1 MNTSNRELNA
11 NRNIFDPIW
20 VNGAMANLCTM
31 LVLVILRA
39 TMMVVLV
46 VLSYFVCN
54 SSGDGGGDLVKR
66 VVSV

>member
-1 MNTSNRELNA
+1 
-11 NRNIFDPIW
+11 
-20 VNGAMANLCTM
+20 M

-46 VLSYFVCN
+46 VLNYLVCN

-66 VVSV
+66 VKSSECVAGCT